1 MSSKDILVPN
11 IGDFKDVEVIEVLVK
26 IGQKI
31 KKNDS
36 LITIESDKSSVEVP
50 STHEGVIEKINV
62 KIGNTTI
69 SRKPTKKKSRTN
81 TNGNKKNSTVRK
93 LNFDNT
99 TNNVPN
105 TFKEL
110 LEQNEKNEKAKKNKK

>member
-1 MSSKDILVPN
+1 MGKRKATNSSSS
-11 IGDFKDVEVIEVLVK
+11 
-26 IGQKI
+26 
-31 KKNDS
+31 S
-36 LITIESDKSSVEVP
+36 LPSSL
-50 STHEGVIEKINV
+50 GNLLNGFFNV

-69 SRKPTKKKSRTN
+69 PRKPAKKKSRTN
-81 TNGNKKNSTVRK
+81 TNGDKKNSTVRK

>member
-1 MSSKDILVPN
+1 MGKRKATNSSSS
-11 IGDFKDVEVIEVLVK
+11 
-26 IGQKI
+26 
-31 KKNDS
+31 S
-36 LITIESDKSSVEVP
+36 LPSSL
-50 STHEGVIEKINV
+50 GNLLNGFFNV

-69 SRKPTKKKSRTN
+69 PKPAKKKSRTN
-81 TNGNKKNSTVRK
+81 TNTNNNKKNSTVRK
-93 LNFDNT
+93 LDFDNT

>member
-1 MSSKDILVPN
+1 MGKRKATNSSSS
-11 IGDFKDVEVIEVLVK
+11 
-26 IGQKI
+26 
-31 KKNDS
+31 S
-36 LITIESDKSSVEVP
+36 LPSSL
-50 STHEGVIEKINV
+50 GNLLNGFFNV

-69 SRKPTKKKSRTN
+69 PKPAKKKSRTN
-81 TNGNKKNSTVRK
+81 TNTNNKKNSTVRK
-93 LNFDNT
+93 LDFDNT